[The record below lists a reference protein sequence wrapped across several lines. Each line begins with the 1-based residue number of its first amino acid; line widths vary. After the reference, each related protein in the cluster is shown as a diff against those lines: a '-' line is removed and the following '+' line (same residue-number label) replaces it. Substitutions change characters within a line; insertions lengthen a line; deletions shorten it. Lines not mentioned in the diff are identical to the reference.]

1 MKSSRDLIRLLTIS
15 TRYYI
20 IYIRTKSRLDMND
33 YDASTVWDYEISC
46 HDNLDENYAY
56 NMQDTYDLDEEY
68 ARDTHN
74 YTELAYTHY
83 A

>member
-15 TRYYI
+15 TRSYI
-20 IYIRTKSRLDMND
+20 MYIRTKSRLDMND

-46 HDNLDENYAY
+46 HDNLDENHAY

>member
-1 MKSSRDLIRLLTIS
+1 MTSRRDYTIRYITIKST
-15 TRYYI
+15 TRF
-20 IYIRTKSRLDMND
+20 MND
-33 YDASTVWDYEISC
+33 YDASSVWDYEISA
-46 HDNLDENYAY
+46 HDLVESHAY

-68 ARDTHN
+68 ARDSYD

>member
-15 TRYYI
+15 TRSLI

-33 YDASTVWDYEISC
+33 YDASSIWDYEISC
-46 HDNLDENYAY
+46 HDLVENHAY

>member
-1 MKSSRDLIRLLTIS
+1 
-15 TRYYI
+15 
-20 IYIRTKSRLDMND
+20 MND
-33 YDASTVWDYEISC
+33 YDASSVWDYEISA
-46 HDNLDENYAY
+46 HDLVESHAY

-68 ARDTHN
+68 ARDSYD

>member
-15 TRYYI
+15 TRSYI

-33 YDASTVWDYEISC
+33 YDASSVWDYEISC
-46 HDNLDENYAY
+46 HDLDENHVYTHI
-56 NMQDTYDLDEEY
+56 QDSYDLDEEY
-68 ARDTHN
+68 ARDTYD
-74 YTELAYTHY
+74 YTELAYMHY